1 MKKNRWYLRL
11 LALLVLCGALNVT
24 ITAAASGSFLR
35 KISLSIVRIIPVPN
49 QNVKY
54 FL

>member
-24 ITAAASGSFLR
+24 ITKSEAKRS
-35 KISLSIVRIIPVPN
+35 
-49 QNVKY
+49 
-54 FL
+54 

>member
-24 ITAAASGSFLR
+24 ITAAAELNLSSSL
-35 KISLSIVRIIPVPN
+35 IS
-49 QNVKY
+49 
-54 FL
+54 